1 MTTMKP
7 GPSIASPLARALRP
21 VRGLAALGLLVL
33 SACTSAPSSSTDF
46 LVLESQKFT

>member
-1 MTTMKP
+1 MP
-7 GPSIASPLARALRP
+7 RAPRL
-21 VRGLAALGLLVL
+21 VRGVAAFVLLVL